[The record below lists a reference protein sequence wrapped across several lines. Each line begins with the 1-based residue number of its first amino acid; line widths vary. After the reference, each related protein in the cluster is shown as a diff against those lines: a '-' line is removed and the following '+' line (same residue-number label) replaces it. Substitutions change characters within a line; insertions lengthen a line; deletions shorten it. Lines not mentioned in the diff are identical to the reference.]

1 MNNQKPLMWII
12 AGQDSSG
19 GAGIVADILSAHDF
33 DVTPS
38 VIISAL
44 TAQNSQQL
52 LGVEP
57 CSVDFFKLQFD
68 AIAMLQPSAIK
79 VGMLANLE
87 QVDVLTQTLHRLKG
101 QWPELKVVI
110 DPVLVSSSGYHLG
123 DVERVARFD
132 KLFAEA
138 DLITPNVSELMTLTD
153 LSINSPESFV
163 KAAQQLAQR
172 CQCAVL
178 AKGGDSSFGHCC
190 VDVLCHFGS
199 ELVLSAP
206 RIDTAHSHGT
216 GCSLSSAIAAMLAHG
231 YSMFDA
237 VIAGKA
243 YISRGLRLAV
253 GQNSLPGAV
262 AHWGR
267 ADQWMDYPIIES
279 SQTEVGQRYGA
290 VGYWP
295 IAPQTE
301 FARLDEAPGFYPI
314 VDSFEW
320 VEKLLR
326 AGVKTLQLRIKDME
340 KTALTQCVFQSVQ
353 LAKQYHAQLF
363 INDYWQLAIEA
374 GAYGVHLG
382 QEDIA
387 ANEVD
392 LQAIAHAGIRL
403 GVSSHG
409 EYELLRALAL
419 KPSYVAMGQIFATQ
433 SKVMP
438 SAALGITRFSQLCKL
453 VDDCP
458 IVAIGGI
465 DLNNARQ
472 VSEAGADGLAVV
484 SALSQSL
491 AYQQTIAEFNKI
503 IGE

>member
-1 MNNQKPLMWII
+1 MNKQKPLMWII

-19 GAGIVADILSAHDF
+19 GAGIVADLLTTHDF

-38 VIISAL
+38 VVISAL

-68 AIAMLQPSAIK
+68 AIAMLQPCAIK

-87 QVDVLTQTLHRLKG
+87 QVDVLTQTLHQLKR
-101 QWPELKVVI
+101 QQPDLKVVI
-110 DPVLVSSSGYHLG
+110 DPVLVSSSGYNLG

-132 KLFAEA
+132 RLFAEA
-138 DLITPNVSELMTLTD
+138 DLITPNIPELMTLTD
-153 LSINSPESFV
+153 TSIHSPEDLV

-178 AKGGDSSFGHCC
+178 AKGGDSSFGERC

-231 YSMFDA
+231 YSLFDA
-237 VIAGKA
+237 VVAGKA

-267 ADQWMDYPIIES
+267 ADQFADYPVIES
-279 SQTEVGQRYGA
+279 SKTEIGRRYSA
-290 VGYWP
+290 LSNWP
-295 IAPQTE
+295 VAPQTA
-301 FARLDEAPGFYPI
+301 FARLDEQPGFYPL
-314 VDSFEW
+314 VDCFEW
-320 VEKLLR
+320 VEKLLH
-326 AGVKTLQLRIKDME
+326 AGVRTLQLRIKEMAPA
-340 KTALTQCVFQSVQ
+340 ALKHCIFQSVQ
-353 LAKQYHAQLF
+353 LAKQYRAQLF

-387 ANEVD
+387 ANAVD
-392 LQAIAHAGIRL
+392 LEAIARAGIRL

-419 KPSYVAMGQIFATQ
+419 NPSYVAMGQVFATQ

-438 SAALGITRFSQLCKL
+438 SAALGLTRFRQLCTL

-465 DLNNARQ
+465 DLDNARP
-472 VSEAGADGLAVV
+472 VIEAGADGLAVV
-484 SALSQSL
+484 SALSQSH
-491 AYQQTIAEFNKI
+491 AYLETIAKFNDI